1 MFYQYI
7 LIIISIKQ
15 FQQKKVLP
23 LTAPINTEEAFQ
35 RELEKE
41 ETKRE
46 IIASEIALAC
56 GPELEEEVRKKIAS
70 NRALGIPMQ
79 RSKGNSF
86 NNNKMFDGSL

>member
-1 MFYQYI
+1 M
-7 LIIISIKQ
+7 
-15 FQQKKVLP
+15 
-23 LTAPINTEEAFQ
+23 TAPINTEEAFQ

-56 GPELEEEVRKKIAS
+56 GPEEEVRKKIAS